1 MPPTG
6 GSSSSLLADAAR
18 RLEESTGSRSDNDAE
33 SLGLPP
39 PGSFIALAEVA
50 TDRAFVIVESED
62 GSLNLELS
70 DRTAQS
76 FLAGPSHSH
85 AEDVVVSLRRI
96 GRNVGFF
103 HPRSGRF
110 LQAKGKGLK
119 KLGFYAYNFGV
130 SEQFEVL
137 ERTMGPMQQMFPNA
151 LGAWFVESRRHPAQK
166 YNFRFY
172 SVRFETPAPSPTKS
186 LLSLPSLSRGGSRAP
201 SAAPSA
207 APTPPATRPETWR
220 RLTGAAT
227 SLASG
232 ARSMASTAPNTPS
245 VLAASVMGTPVVDDP
260 TAATNNDA
268 MDLGIKVLQR
278 FVKQSKSVPQKAGLR
293 KSFAGWRNYTARI
306 KKNTLYAMKIASLMR
321 RSIQRRYMYRMKKY
335 AMEQAYD
342 GLVISQFVRTRRT
355 RLTRLT
361 FGCWLAEYHS
371 LLGVRRAVTRSAQ
384 RMLRRHLAGAFYD
397 WADFVARKMENIR
410 TAVTAEEEREARKA
424 SLERMMNNKRKRLE
438 FHWNERRTRLAWGAW
453 GRWLEDEKRVARL
466 LARAV
471 GRLSARLAAAA
482 LERWASVA
490 DKRRR
495 DRLVVTRVLAK
506 LSRRALADAFYEWAD
521 GLNAR
526 KDWERRARSAERYI
540 RAIRRRILHVAFNRW
555 RDKAKEYVEAETKVR
570 RALQRYFRRE
580 VSNAFYHWELLASTR
595 RVREEKEA
603 RDSRAWESKV
613 RRAERFLLA
622 MTQKIFF
629 RAFMRW
635 RAMRMESVRLKSL
648 LRSATSRMRKRAL
661 VACFEK
667 WSDVAVEMR
676 RQRAIVSRA
685 LAKLARR
692 NKQAAFYAWID
703 FTDEEEERR
712 RTEKGEWLSGV
723 KKAERFLFAMQR
735 RDQRRYFTVW
745 LRRTKDLR
753 YQRRM
758 LANAVA
764 RMTRQRLTSAFN
776 RWDEYVAN
784 IRRLRVIATR
794 VAARI
799 SQRRI
804 AVAFF
809 DWLDM
814 VRSKSSWEAKVQ
826 LARKFAM
833 GVHSRVLFASFSRWR
848 EVARWV
854 RESEVKV
861 ARSILRLQNNTL
873 ANYFFNWN
881 EMLNAKKA
889 AIEREERD
897 RKVWEQKVRRAERF
911 LLALRNKLLTATFT
925 TWYDNVVTLRR
936 QRRRLNAT
944 LMKMTHRI
952 LDAAFQGWFTSADRA
967 KHQRKV
973 ANFVIHKFQDNIKT
987 SAFFKW
993 RDAATER
1000 KESEAKARAL
1010 WERNVVKGKR
1020 FLLAMQRRS
1029 LHQAFYQWASTW
1041 QRMAAE
1047 RNILRVSVSRIS
1059 QLRQYSAFTGW
1070 RLTVVELKRQKV
1082 IVRRSLLRVMQRGAA
1097 RAFFHWSG
1105 MVRDKRIWE
1114 KKLERSERFLASLVN
1129 RTLHRS
1135 YYRWKDAT
1143 RQLRE
1148 MEVKVRRQLLRWTEK
1163 TLASSFMDWQDAVTR
1178 SREEAEEAE
1187 RARREWERK
1196 VARSERFLM
1205 AMQNKTINA
1214 AFVQWSVNWRIAKV
1228 DRHRIR
1234 TSIARMQKRW
1244 TFKSFNA
1251 WTSAVERARRQRA
1264 LVRFCLARMLER
1276 RKSSAF
1282 YEWADKVEAKRL
1294 YKMQQAGDWRSGVQK
1309 AERFILVWLRR
1320 SIGHAFIRWRSNAR
1334 DLIIQRR
1341 KVQACLARMSRR
1353 RCFSAFNTWH
1363 TNARDFGIQRR
1374 KVQTMVARMSQ
1385 RRVHLAFNSWV
1396 SVAADLRRQRKVIS
1410 YVLAR
1415 FMGRTKEAAFYDW
1428 LRVVEDRKQAEMQA
1442 DEGLKVNLELSRR
1455 VALTWTKR
1463 NVSFAF
1469 IRWKN
1474 NARAYKMQRRR
1485 LESALVRMTS
1495 RVSFAAFSGWLH
1507 VVERNKRRRTILR
1520 RAAMRMSKR
1529 LLTEAFSDW
1538 CAKVDEKRYW
1548 DAMAGKI
1555 ERCALAIAN
1564 RGLKRAMGRWVEQ
1577 WKTARMHRRRLATAL
1592 TRMTQRSMFRCF
1604 SQWVDETAD
1613 RRRVRVALS
1622 RAIMRLSRRVQAS
1635 VFDRW
1640 MQHTKESAAANLE
1653 LAEWERKVR
1662 KAEKFVASFGRKI
1675 LRAAFSRW
1683 EAMARE
1689 RSAMRRKALNAIA
1702 KFGKRRMVLAFDMWA
1717 EHVATLRGQR
1727 ALAHRAAAKLTRRV
1741 FAEAFHD
1748 WCSFTE
1754 ARRELKQREQ
1764 KEWFFKLRKA
1774 ERFVL
1779 AWRKNSI
1786 SFSFIRW
1793 RNQTVRSRA
1802 HRAKLGVAINRMSQ
1816 RRVFTAFNGWQAQAK
1831 ELKRQRVI
1839 VTRAI
1844 MRMSRRRLAG
1854 AFYDWQRKVSASAD
1868 FAEKVAVSERF
1879 LAGIRSQMLFRTFYG
1894 WRDTVR
1900 SLIEQ
1905 EVKVRRSI
1913 LRLQNNTLGH
1923 FFFDWHEKLL
1933 AKRAHTE
1940 REERERR
1947 VWEHKLQRAERYI
1960 LALQNRTMADA
1971 FSQWRS
1977 NWLDIRLERNR
1988 IKIVVARMTK
1998 RLLFAA
2004 WGAWLGTV
2012 VDLQRQ
2018 RKVVRLVLVRIMDR
2032 LKASSFYDW
2041 HDKVQAKKEHVL
2053 KEKEEWQV
2061 NIVKTQR
2068 FVLAWQNQRMN
2079 AAFQCWESNWREMK
2093 RQRKILENCV
2103 KRMTHRL
2110 LFAAFSEW
2118 FEHANELKRDR
2129 NILRRATMRMS
2140 RRQLASAFFD
2150 WNAYIRES
2158 KEWAQRILISERF
2171 LAAIHSGV
2179 KYRAFFRWSDAVR
2192 ELKQMR
2198 VRVARVLNRMLGR
2211 TLANAFYD
2219 WDQWV
2224 VDERRWRTSLA
2235 RSERFAL
2242 ALRNRTMFAAF
2253 ARWKEAA
2260 AELATLRRKLVKCLG
2275 RFRHRAASS
2284 AFQGWRD
2291 KAAELRCQRI
2301 SLTRCAARWN
2311 NNRLRAAFDGWY
2323 ESYAETV
2330 RMRGVCVRY
2339 VAAMGSRQLRRS
2351 FTSWMRFV
2359 EGTVVEKDVMLK
2371 SLVRMTRN
2379 GVSKAFTSWASH
2391 TAVKLHN
2398 FESGCRMMRSNTRR
2412 RVFKAWRKRRLTTNS
2427 AVKTAAARFRLQS
2440 LRVIRDAFRSW
2451 EIGIGDFRQRRLAGT
2466 KILSNLAQRGS
2477 TWGFTHWRYLV
2488 RSARKR
2494 RVATSRFLIRMERS
2508 RKRSWFAQ
2516 WRDNL
2521 AETRRLRALSTRAA
2535 NRVIRRLTIKAFER
2549 WVEAAG
2555 DLQRLRAVS
2564 KRAAVKLHKRQLS
2577 RAFDGWIDAVAEM
2590 QRRELVVRR
2599 AIHSMMNRIRRS
2611 AFDGWL
2617 ESVAV
2622 VKRIRALSNRAANRF
2637 THRSL
2642 SVAFDAWIDKSL
2654 DLKRLRGVSSRAVA
2668 RLERMHL
2675 SRAYNSWVDT
2685 ASERLRHRVIM
2696 TKMALRMSHHK
2707 RNQAFLRWCD
2717 QTATLR
2723 RHRNLLGSMLVRM
2736 ERRVQAAAFDGW
2748 RDRADS
2754 MRVQRQL
2761 LRRCV
2766 DRLSKRRLVLGW
2778 ERWMELID
2786 EAREAARDAKEL
2798 GLIAAVEDAERRNKM
2813 SEAEAR
2819 EAVEARLR
2827 VLDDMTQEKCRRFL
2841 NAAGHRT
2848 QHRSWRRWRFAIVER
2863 ERLEAVARRCLAR
2876 LSARRS
2882 RVCFYAWLDTAR
2894 RNAVKV
2900 NFEQSGAARMIKRWM
2915 RRSLDM
2921 AFQGWA
2927 DTTARRRKMR
2937 KSLTH
2942 CVNRLNRRG
2951 LTVSFDTWSEHV
2963 ADAKRWRKTVNDA
2976 KKFLVGVFFRRTFAA
2991 FRGWK
2996 EHATVRRISL
3006 ERARRALGHLT
3017 VDERVRGAWHAWVD
3031 AWEAS
3036 KPDPTLPRM
3045 MAVARRMHAKLVRKD
3060 LYAAFDRWDEH
3071 TREKKKLRA
3080 VALKVTRRM
3089 AARYLAGAF
3098 DRWDEH
3104 TREKK
3109 KLRAVALKV
3118 TRRMAARYL
3127 AGAFGTWLHWYD
3139 AAVAWR
3145 EGLERRERVLL
3156 VMRNRRLAAP
3166 FRAWVANADKLKWAR
3181 ATLARVAG
3189 RIQRRDLARAFDAWT
3204 AAIAEGRTFRSSVSK
3219 AHRLIRL
3226 IMTRHT
3232 RAAFYRWEELAATR
3246 QEKEKKVRRCV
3257 QRMLRRHVSSAFF
3270 HWEALAAESREK
3282 GENEEREVRKWE
3294 GQVRRAERFLRSV
3307 QFQNI
3312 FRGFARW
3319 QAAAAES
3326 AGRRRKLSSAVARM
3340 RKRALV
3346 ACFEK
3351 WSDVAVEMRRQ
3362 RAIVSRALAKLARRN
3377 KQAAFYAWID
3387 FTDEEEERR
3396 RTEKGEWLSGVKK
3409 AERFLFA
3416 MQRRDQR
3423 RYFTVWLRRT
3433 KDLRYQRRMLANA
3446 VARMT
3451 RQRLTSAFNRWDE
3464 YVANIRRLRVIATR
3478 VAARISQRRIAVAF
3492 FDWLDMVRSK
3502 SSWEAK
3508 VQLARKFAMGVHSR
3522 VLFASFSRW
3531 REVARWVRESE
3542 VKVARS
3548 ILRLQNNTLANYFF
3562 NWNEMLNAK
3571 KAAIEREERDRKV
3584 WEQKVRRAERFL
3596 LALRDKLL
3604 TAAFE
3609 GWRDRV
3615 VELTRRRRRVNAALV
3630 KMTHR
3635 VLAAAFDGWVESAAR
3650 AARHRRLAARA
3661 VRKMTRRTASRA
3673 FGRWAHAAGEA
3684 RRKGAATERHANRLW
3699 RRKTLAAFN
3708 GWRDSAAYRRRD
3720 RAVAMRVVG
3729 AVAHQTAYRAF
3740 SSWANGVAES
3750 IRKKTAVTRALARMR
3765 RRALVDCFYAWL
3777 NSAEDARHAWSRAAR
3792 AEGLRRRGERRLRAA
3807 CHRAWA
3813 ELAANAGRERDAE
3826 DFVTHVA
3833 VPLAVLAAH
3842 GRVRRTRLVAGVLKA
3857 WRGTRLGVDAARL
3870 RGGVDAARTAIERE
3884 REQAIAFLFVRRVMK
3899 KRINVLH
3906 AWRRYVVDARRR
3918 ERVLGDNMRRV
3929 LRERKCRLAVRA
3941 WADAAWERVQ
3951 RHRKSRAARRHF
3963 GARRME
3969 RCVAEWRA
3977 RCPTRKRWLKERA
3990 QKLAAA
3996 QRSGA
4001 APVAV
4006 GSSVSQIAFD
4016 GWSASAMVR
4025 TAVYRDGTEVD
4036 QQNPETARG
4045 DAVGDEGTRAEAGT
4059 HETIASAA
4067 AMAALRASF
4076 DDFNP
4081 GDVDDD
4087 DASDDGSGPVARESG
4102 VRSVRTV
4109 QTVPTAPSHPVGS
4122 RAVTPSAAA
4131 VVTPSAAATPSPPS
4145 PLHLDWNFDAP
4156 FAENVAASSP
4166 SATRSPLDSS
4176 AASDLTGF
4184 VNNPPRSNEASASYT
4199 RQPRAG
4205 EGGRAGR
4212 DSTGAARV
4220 VGGLESRYREVMG
4233 EIATLEGSLP
4243 PPSSPPPP
4251 RATLRGSDRDG
4262 LGRLAGAESRA
4273 TSALHAARDEQAE
4286 LRRVFSRSTTP
4297 TYEPSDE

>member
-1 MPPTG
+1 MSSRGTPRLPPTG

-18 RLEESTGSRSDNDAE
+18 RLEESTGSRSNDDAE

-50 TDRAFVIVESED
+50 TDRAYVIVEGED

-110 LQAKGKGLK
+110 LQARGKGLK

-172 SVRFETPAPSPTKS
+172 TVRFETPAPSPTKS
-186 LLSLPSLSRGGSRAP
+186 GLLSLPSLSRGGSR
-201 SAAPSA
+201 APSA

-220 RLTGAAT
+220 RLTGAAR
-227 SLASG
+227 SL
-232 ARSMASTAPNTPS
+232 ASTAPNTPS

-260 TAATNNDA
+260 TAVTNNDA

-335 AMEQAYD
+335 ALEQAYD
-342 GLVISQFVRTRRT
+342 GLIISQFVRTRRT

-361 FGCWLAEYHS
+361 FGYWLAEYHS
-371 LLGVRRAVTRSAQ
+371 LLGVRRAVARSAQ

-490 DKRRR
+490 NKRRR

-506 LSRRALADAFYEWAD
+506 LSRRALADAFYEWLD

-526 KDWERRARSAERYI
+526 KDWERRARSVERYI
-540 RAIRRRILHVAFNRW
+540 RAIRQRILHVAFNRW

-580 VSNAFYHWELLASTR
+580 VSNAFYHWESLASTR
-595 RVREEKEA
+595 RAREEKEA
-603 RDSRAWESKV
+603 RDSRLWESKV

-648 LRSATSRMRKRAL
+648 LRSATSRMRKRAV

-703 FTDEEEERR
+703 FTNEEDERR

-758 LANAVA
+758 LANVVA
-764 RMTRQRLTSAFN
+764 RMTRQRLASAFN
-776 RWDEYVAN
+776 RWLEAAVEL
-784 IRRLRVIATR
+784 RRLRVIGMRAIT
-794 VAARI
+794 RI
-799 SQRRI
+799 SQRVL
-804 AVAFF
+804 AEVFF
-809 DWLDM
+809 DWLDK
-814 VRSKSSWEAKVQ
+814 VRSKSNWETKVH
-826 LARKFAM
+826 LARRFAM

-848 EVARWV
+848 EMARWV

-873 ANYFFNWN
+873 ANYFFDWN

-889 AIEREERD
+889 GIEREEWD

-925 TWYDNVVTLRR
+925 SWYDNVITLRR
-936 QRRRLNAT
+936 QRRRVNAT

-1082 IVRRSLLRVMQRGAA
+1082 IVNRALLRVMQRGAA

-1105 MVRDKRIWE
+1105 MVRNKRIWE

-1143 RQLRE
+1143 RKLRE
-1148 MEVKVRRQLLRWTEK
+1148 MEVKVRRQLVRWTEK
-1163 TLASSFMDWQDAVTR
+1163 TLASRFMDWQDAVTR

-1205 AMQNKTINA
+1205 AIQNKTINA

-1244 TFKSFNA
+1244 MFKSFNA

-1294 YKMQQAGDWRSGVQK
+1294 HKMEQAGDWRSGLQK

-1320 SIGHAFIRWRSNAR
+1320 SIGHAFIRWRNNTR

-1341 KVQACLARMSRR
+1341 KVQACLARMLRR

-1363 TNARDFGIQRR
+1363 ANARELGIQRR
-1374 KVQTMVARMSQ
+1374 KVQTIVARMSQ
-1385 RRVHLAFNSWV
+1385 RRVLLAFNSWV
-1396 SVAADLRRQRKVIS
+1396 SVAADLQRQRKVIS

-1415 FMGRTKEAAFYDW
+1415 FMGRAKEAAFYDW
-1428 LRVVEDRKQAEMQA
+1428 LRVVEDTKQAEMRA
-1442 DEGLKVNLELSRR
+1442 DESLKVNLELSGR

-1463 NVSFAF
+1463 NISFAF

-1538 CAKVDEKRYW
+1538 CGKVDEKRYW

-1564 RGLKRAMGRWVEQ
+1564 RGLKRALGRWIEQ

-1622 RAIMRLSRRVQAS
+1622 RALMRLSRRVQAS

-1640 MQHTKESAAANLE
+1640 MEHTKESAAANLE

-1683 EAMARE
+1683 EAMTRE

-1702 KFGKRRMVLAFDMWA
+1702 RFGKRRMVLAFDLWA
-1717 EHVATLRGQR
+1717 EHVATLRRQR
-1727 ALAHRAAAKLTRRV
+1727 ALAHRVAAKLTRRV

-1754 ARRELKQREQ
+1754 ARREHKRREQ
-1764 KEWFFKLRKA
+1764 KEWFIKLKKA

-1802 HRAKLGVAINRMSQ
+1802 HRAKLRVAVNRMSQ
-1816 RRVFTAFNGWQAQAK
+1816 RRIFAAFNGWQAQAK

-1879 LAGIRSQMLFRTFYG
+1879 LAGIRSQMLFRVFYG

-1933 AKRAHTE
+1933 AKRAHAE

-1960 LALQNRTMADA
+1960 LAWQNRTMADA

-1977 NWLDIRLERNR
+1977 NWLDVRLERNR
-1988 IKIVVARMTK
+1988 VKIVVARMTK

-2068 FVLAWQNQRMN
+2068 FVLAWQNLRMN
-2079 AAFQCWESNWREMK
+2079 AAFQCWTSNWREMK

-2129 NILRRATMRMS
+2129 NILRRAAMRMS

-2150 WNAYIRES
+2150 WHAYIRES

-2219 WDQWV
+2219 WHQWV

-2242 ALRNRTMFAAF
+2242 SLRNRTMFAAF

-2260 AELATLRRKLVKCLG
+2260 VELATLRRKLVKCLG

-2291 KAAELRCQRI
+2291 KAAELRFQRI

-2339 VAAMGSRQLRRS
+2339 IAAMGSRQLRRS
-2351 FTSWMRFV
+2351 FNSWMRFV
-2359 EGTVVEKDVMLK
+2359 EGVVVEKDVMLK
-2371 SLVRMTRN
+2371 TLVRMTRN

-2412 RVFKAWRKRRLTTNS
+2412 RVFKAWRKRRLTTNA

-2494 RVATSRFLIRMERS
+2494 RVATSRFLIKMERS
-2508 RKRSWFAQ
+2508 RKRSWFAR
-2516 WRDNL
+2516 WRENV

-2535 NRVIRRLTIKAFER
+2535 NRMIRRLTIKAFER
-2549 WVEAAG
+2549 WVEAAV

-2564 KRAAVKLHKRQLS
+2564 ERAAVKLHKRQLS

-2590 QRRELVVRR
+2590 LRRELVVRR

-2617 ESVAV
+2617 ESVAA

-2637 THRSL
+2637 TRRSL
-2642 SVAFDAWIDKSL
+2642 SVAFDAWMD
-2654 DLKRLRGVSSRAVA
+2654 A
-2668 RLERMHL
+2668 
-2675 SRAYNSWVDT
+2675 

-2707 RNQAFLRWCD
+2707 QNQAFLRWCD

-2798 GLIAAVEDAERRNKM
+2798 DLIAAVEDAERRNKM

-2827 VLDDMTQEKCRRFL
+2827 ILDDMTQEKCRRFL

-2863 ERLEAVARRCLAR
+2863 ERFEAVARRCLAR

-2882 RVCFYAWLDTAR
+2882 RVCFYAWLDTAH

-2900 NFEQSGAARMIKRWM
+2900 NFEQNGAARMIKRWM

-3017 VDERVRGAWHAWVD
+3017 VNERVRGAWHAWVD

-3060 LYAAFDRWDEH
+3060 LYAAFDGWDEH
-3071 TREKKKLRA
+3071 AREKKRLRA

-3089 AARYLAGAF
+3089 AARCLAGS
-3098 DRWDEH
+3098 
-3104 TREKK
+3104 
-3109 KLRAVALKV
+3109 
-3118 TRRMAARYL
+3118 
-3127 AGAFGTWLHWYD
+3127 FGTWLHWYD

-3145 EGLERRERVLL
+3145 EGIERRERVLL

-3232 RAAFYRWEELAATR
+3232 RAAFYRWVELTATR
-3246 QEKEKKVRRCV
+3246 REKEKKVRRCV

-3307 QFQNI
+3307 QFQNL

-3319 QAAAAES
+3319 RAVAAES

-3340 RKRALV
+3340 RKRAVV

-3387 FTDEEEERR
+3387 FTNEEDERR

-3433 KDLRYQRRMLANA
+3433 KDLRYQRRMLANV

-3451 RQRLTSAFNRWDE
+3451 RQRLASAFNRWDE
-3464 YVANIRRLRVIATR
+3464 YVADIRRLRVIATR
-3478 VAARISQRRIAVAF
+3478 VAARVWKRQIAVAF
-3492 FDWLDMVRSK
+3492 FDWLDKVRSK
-3502 SSWEAK
+3502 SNWASK

-3531 REVARWVRESE
+3531 REMARWVRESE

-3584 WEQKVRRAERFL
+3584 WERKVRRAERFL
-3596 LALRDKLL
+3596 LALRNKLL

-3609 GWRDRV
+3609 GWRVRV
-3615 VELTRRRRRVNAALV
+3615 VELARQRRRVNATLM

-3635 VLAAAFDGWVESAAR
+3635 VLAAAFDGWAESAAR

-3684 RRKGAATERHANRLW
+3684 QRKAAATERHANRLW

-3708 GWRDSAAYRRRD
+3708 GWRDSAATRRRN

-3740 SSWANGVAES
+3740 TSWARGVAES
-3750 IRKKTAVTRALARMR
+3750 IRKKIAVRRALARMR
-3765 RRALVDCFYAWL
+3765 RRALVDCFYAWV
-3777 NSAEDARHAWSRAAR
+3777 NSAEDARAAWSRAAR

-3813 ELAANAGRERDAE
+3813 ELAADAGRRRDAE
-3826 DFVTHVA
+3826 DDA
-3833 VPLAVLAAH
+3833 VERATLAVLAAH
-3842 GRVRRTRLVAGVLKA
+3842 DRVRRTRLVAGVFVA
-3857 WRGTRLGVDAARL
+3857 WRGTRLGVDLARL

-3951 RHRKSRAARRHF
+3951 RHRKSHAARRHLR
-3963 GARRME
+3963 ARRME

-3977 RCPTRKRWLKERA
+3977 QCPTRKRWLKERA

-4025 TAVYRDGTEVD
+4025 TAVYRDGQEVD
-4036 QQNPETARG
+4036 EPGTTQQP
-4045 DAVGDEGTRAEAGT
+4045 VGDEGTRAEAGT

-4076 DDFNP
+4076 EEFDP

-4087 DASDDGSGPVARESG
+4087 ASGDGSGPIARLSG
-4102 VRSVRTV
+4102 VPDRPDRPESRGRF
-4109 QTVPTAPSHPVGS
+4109 PRGGGGGGHPVAAIPAPPGLELR
-4122 RAVTPSAAA
+4122 RALRRERGVVEPGDAPAARGCVGPDRVRSPGERGVGVVHEATTGRGGTPPSGEGLHRRRRARRRRLGVEVQGGDGGDCDARGELAAGDVAAA
-4131 VVTPSAAATPSPPS
+4131 DAR
-4145 PLHLDWNFDAP
+4145 DAP
-4156 FAENVAASSP
+4156 GVRPRRARAAGGGGVAGDVRV
-4166 SATRSPLDSS
+4166 TR
-4176 AASDLTGF
+4176 
-4184 VNNPPRSNEASASYT
+4184 
-4199 RQPRAG
+4199 G
-4205 EGGRAGR
+4205 EGRSGRVETHFFSLDVALR
-4212 DSTGAARV
+4212 TERRV
-4220 VGGLESRYREVMG
+4220 KVF
-4233 EIATLEGSLP
+4233 
-4243 PPSSPPPP
+4243 
-4251 RATLRGSDRDG
+4251 G
-4262 LGRLAGAESRA
+4262 LGRRGDRPGR
-4273 TSALHAARDEQAE
+4273 TSS
-4286 LRRVFSRSTTP
+4286 F
-4297 TYEPSDE
+4297 

>member
-1 MPPTG
+1 MSSRGTPRLPPTG

-18 RLEESTGSRSDNDAE
+18 RLEESTGSRSNDDAE

-50 TDRAFVIVESED
+50 TDRAYVIVEGED

-110 LQAKGKGLK
+110 LQARGKGLK

-172 SVRFETPAPSPTKS
+172 TVRFETPAPSPTKS
-186 LLSLPSLSRGGSRAP
+186 GMLPLPSLSRGGSR
-201 SAAPSA
+201 APSA

-220 RLTGAAT
+220 RLTGAAR
-227 SLASG
+227 SL
-232 ARSMASTAPNTPS
+232 ASTAPNTPS

-260 TAATNNDA
+260 TAVTNNDA

-335 AMEQAYD
+335 ALEQAYD
-342 GLVISQFVRTRRT
+342 GLIISQFVRTRRT

-361 FGCWLAEYHS
+361 FGYWLAEYHS
-371 LLGVRRAVTRSAQ
+371 LLGVRRAVARSAQ

-490 DKRRR
+490 NKRRR

-506 LSRRALADAFYEWAD
+506 LSRRALADAFYEWLD

-526 KDWERRARSAERYI
+526 KDWERRARSVERYI
-540 RAIRRRILHVAFNRW
+540 RAIRQRILHVAFNRW

-580 VSNAFYHWELLASTR
+580 VSNAFYHWESLASTR
-595 RVREEKEA
+595 RAREEKEA
-603 RDSRAWESKV
+603 RDSRLWESKV

-648 LRSATSRMRKRAL
+648 LRSATSRMRKRAV

-703 FTDEEEERR
+703 FTNEEDERR

-758 LANAVA
+758 LANVVA
-764 RMTRQRLTSAFN
+764 RMTRQRLASAFN
-776 RWDEYVAN
+776 RWDEYVAD

-794 VAARI
+794 VAARVWKR
-799 SQRRI
+799 QI

-809 DWLDM
+809 DWLDK
-814 VRSKSSWEAKVQ
+814 VRSKSNWASKVQ

-848 EVARWV
+848 EMARWV

-873 ANYFFNWN
+873 ANYFFDWN

-889 AIEREERD
+889 GIEREERD

-925 TWYDNVVTLRR
+925 SWYDNVITLRR
-936 QRRRLNAT
+936 QRRRVNAT

-1082 IVRRSLLRVMQRGAA
+1082 IVNRALLRVMQRGAA

-1105 MVRDKRIWE
+1105 MVRNKRIWE

-1143 RQLRE
+1143 RKLRE
-1148 MEVKVRRQLLRWTEK
+1148 MEVKVRRQLVRWTEK
-1163 TLASSFMDWQDAVTR
+1163 TLASRFMDWQDAVTR

-1205 AMQNKTINA
+1205 AIQNKTINA

-1244 TFKSFNA
+1244 MFKSFNA

-1294 YKMQQAGDWRSGVQK
+1294 HKMEQAGDWRSGLQK

-1320 SIGHAFIRWRSNAR
+1320 SIGHAFIRWRNNTR

-1341 KVQACLARMSRR
+1341 KVQACLARMLRR

-1363 TNARDFGIQRR
+1363 ANARELGIQRR
-1374 KVQTMVARMSQ
+1374 KVQTIVARMSQ
-1385 RRVHLAFNSWV
+1385 RRVLLAFNSWV
-1396 SVAADLRRQRKVIS
+1396 SVAADLQRQRKVIS

-1415 FMGRTKEAAFYDW
+1415 FMGRAKEAAFYDW
-1428 LRVVEDRKQAEMQA
+1428 LRVVEDTKQAEMRA
-1442 DEGLKVNLELSRR
+1442 DESLKVNLELSRR

-1463 NVSFAF
+1463 NISFAF

-1538 CAKVDEKRYW
+1538 CGKVDEKRYW

-1564 RGLKRAMGRWVEQ
+1564 RGLKRALGRWIEQ

-1622 RAIMRLSRRVQAS
+1622 RALMRLSRRVQAS

-1640 MQHTKESAAANLE
+1640 MEHTKESAAANLE

-1683 EAMARE
+1683 EAMTRE

-1702 KFGKRRMVLAFDMWA
+1702 RFGKRRMVLAFDLWA
-1717 EHVATLRGQR
+1717 EHVATLRRQR
-1727 ALAHRAAAKLTRRV
+1727 ALAHRVAAKLTRRV

-1754 ARRELKQREQ
+1754 ARREHKRREQ
-1764 KEWFFKLRKA
+1764 KEWFIKLKKA

-1802 HRAKLGVAINRMSQ
+1802 HRAKLRVAVNRMSQ
-1816 RRVFTAFNGWQAQAK
+1816 RRIFAAFNGWQAQAK

-1879 LAGIRSQMLFRTFYG
+1879 LAGIRSQMLFRVFYG

-1933 AKRAHTE
+1933 AKRAHAE

-1960 LALQNRTMADA
+1960 LAWQNRTMADA

-1977 NWLDIRLERNR
+1977 NWLDVRLERNR
-1988 IKIVVARMTK
+1988 VKILVARMTK

-2068 FVLAWQNQRMN
+2068 FVLAWQNLRMN
-2079 AAFQCWESNWREMK
+2079 AAFQCWTSNWREMK

-2129 NILRRATMRMS
+2129 NILRRAAMRMS

-2150 WNAYIRES
+2150 WHAYIRES

-2219 WDQWV
+2219 WHQWV

-2242 ALRNRTMFAAF
+2242 SLRNRTMFAAF

-2260 AELATLRRKLVKCLG
+2260 VELATLRRKLVKCLG

-2291 KAAELRCQRI
+2291 KAAELRFQRI

-2311 NNRLRAAFDGWY
+2311 NNRLCAAFDGWY

-2339 VAAMGSRQLRRS
+2339 IAAMGSRQLRRS
-2351 FTSWMRFV
+2351 FNSWMRFV
-2359 EGTVVEKDVMLK
+2359 EGVVVEKDVMLK
-2371 SLVRMTRN
+2371 TLVRMTRN

-2412 RVFKAWRKRRLTTNS
+2412 RVFKAWRKRRLTTNA

-2494 RVATSRFLIRMERS
+2494 RVATSRFLIKMERS

-2516 WRDNL
+2516 WRENV

-2535 NRVIRRLTIKAFER
+2535 NRMIRRLTIKAFER
-2549 WVEAAG
+2549 WVEAAV

-2564 KRAAVKLHKRQLS
+2564 ERAAVKLHKRQLS

-2590 QRRELVVRR
+2590 LRRELVVRR

-2617 ESVAV
+2617 ESVAA

-2637 THRSL
+2637 TRRSL
-2642 SVAFDAWIDKSL
+2642 SLAFDAWMD
-2654 DLKRLRGVSSRAVA
+2654 A
-2668 RLERMHL
+2668 
-2675 SRAYNSWVDT
+2675 

-2707 RNQAFLRWCD
+2707 QNQAFLRWCD

-2798 GLIAAVEDAERRNKM
+2798 DLIAAVEDAERRNKM

-2827 VLDDMTQEKCRRFL
+2827 ILDDMTQEKCRRFL

-2863 ERLEAVARRCLAR
+2863 ERFEAVARRCLAR

-2882 RVCFYAWLDTAR
+2882 RVCFYAWLDTAH

-2900 NFEQSGAARMIKRWM
+2900 NFEQNGAARMIKRWM

-3017 VDERVRGAWHAWVD
+3017 VNERVRGAWHAWVD

-3060 LYAAFDRWDEH
+3060 LYAAFDGWDEH
-3071 TREKKKLRA
+3071 AREKKRLRA

-3089 AARYLAGAF
+3089 AARCLAGS
-3098 DRWDEH
+3098 
-3104 TREKK
+3104 
-3109 KLRAVALKV
+3109 
-3118 TRRMAARYL
+3118 
-3127 AGAFGTWLHWYD
+3127 FGTWLHWYD

-3145 EGLERRERVLL
+3145 EGIERRERVLL

-3232 RAAFYRWEELAATR
+3232 RAAFYRWVELTATR
-3246 QEKEKKVRRCV
+3246 REKEKKVRRCV

-3307 QFQNI
+3307 QFQNL

-3319 QAAAAES
+3319 RAVAAES

-3340 RKRALV
+3340 RKRAVV

-3387 FTDEEEERR
+3387 FTNEEDERR

-3433 KDLRYQRRMLANA
+3433 KDLRYQRRMLANV

-3451 RQRLTSAFNRWDE
+3451 RQRLASAFNRWDE
-3464 YVANIRRLRVIATR
+3464 YVADIRRLRVIATR
-3478 VAARISQRRIAVAF
+3478 VAARVWKRQIAVAF
-3492 FDWLDMVRSK
+3492 FDWLDKVRSK
-3502 SSWEAK
+3502 SNWASK

-3531 REVARWVRESE
+3531 REMARWVRESE

-3562 NWNEMLNAK
+3562 DWNEMLNAK
-3571 KAAIEREERDRKV
+3571 KAGIEREERDRKV
-3584 WEQKVRRAERFL
+3584 WERKVRRAERFL
-3596 LALRDKLL
+3596 LALRNKLL

-3609 GWRDRV
+3609 GWRVRV
-3615 VELTRRRRRVNAALV
+3615 VELARQRRRVNATLM

-3635 VLAAAFDGWVESAAR
+3635 VLAAAFDGWAESAAR

-3684 RRKGAATERHANRLW
+3684 QRKAAATERHANRLW

-3708 GWRDSAAYRRRD
+3708 GWRDSAATRRRN

-3740 SSWANGVAES
+3740 TSWARGVAES
-3750 IRKKTAVTRALARMR
+3750 IRKKIAVRRALARMR
-3765 RRALVDCFYAWL
+3765 RRALVDCFYAWV
-3777 NSAEDARHAWSRAAR
+3777 NSAEDARAAWSRAAR

-3813 ELAANAGRERDAE
+3813 ELAADAGRRRDAE
-3826 DFVTHVA
+3826 DDA
-3833 VPLAVLAAH
+3833 VERATLAVLAAH
-3842 GRVRRTRLVAGVLKA
+3842 DRVRRTRLVAGVFGA
-3857 WRGTRLGVDAARL
+3857 WRGTRLGVDLARL

-3951 RHRKSRAARRHF
+3951 RHRKSHAARRHLR
-3963 GARRME
+3963 ARRME

-3977 RCPTRKRWLKERA
+3977 QCPTRKRWLKERA

-4025 TAVYRDGTEVD
+4025 TAVYRDGQEVD
-4036 QQNPETARG
+4036 EPGTTQQP
-4045 DAVGDEGTRAEAGT
+4045 VGDEGTRAEAGT

-4076 DDFNP
+4076 EEFDP

-4087 DASDDGSGPVARESG
+4087 ASGDGSGPIARLSG
-4102 VRSVRTV
+4102 VP
-4109 QTVPTAPSHPVGS
+4109 TVPSPAVGS
-4122 RAVTPSAAA
+4122 RAAAA
-4131 VVTPSAAATPSPPS
+4131 AAATPSPPS

-4156 FAENVAASSP
+4156 FAENVASSSP
-4166 SATRSPLDSS
+4166 ATLPPLED
-4176 AASDLTGF
+4176 ASDPTGF
-4184 VNNPPRSNEASASYT
+4184 DRRANAASASST
-4199 RQPRAG
+4199 RQRRAG
-4205 EGGRAGR
+4205 EGPHRAGR
-4212 DSTGAARV
+4212 DSTGAGARV

-4243 PPSSPPPP
+4243 PPTSPPPT

-4262 LGRLAGAESRA
+4262 LERLAGAESRA
-4273 TSALHAARDEQAE
+4273 TSALHAARDDQAE
-4286 LRRVFSRSTTP
+4286 LRRIFSRSTSP
-4297 TYEPSDE
+4297 YEPSDE

>member
-776 RWDEYVAN
+776 RWLEAAVEL
-784 IRRLRVIATR
+784 RRLRVIGMRAIT
-794 VAARI
+794 RI
-799 SQRRI
+799 SQRVL
-804 AVAFF
+804 AEVFF

-814 VRSKSSWEAKVQ
+814 VRSKSSWETKVH
-826 LARKFAM
+826 LARRFAM

-873 ANYFFNWN
+873 AQFFFDWN

-889 AIEREERD
+889 DIEREEREH
-897 RKVWEQKVRRAERF
+897 KVWEQKVRRAERF

-3451 RQRLTSAFNRWDE
+3451 RQRLTSAFNRWLE
-3464 YVANIRRLRVIATR
+3464 AAVELRRLRVIGMRAIT
-3478 VAARISQRRIAVAF
+3478 RISQRVLAEVF

-3502 SSWEAK
+3502 SSWETK
-3508 VQLARKFAMGVHSR
+3508 VHLARRFAMGVHSR

-3548 ILRLQNNTLANYFF
+3548 ILRLQNNTLAQFF
-3562 NWNEMLNAK
+3562 FDWNEMLNAK
-3571 KAAIEREERDRKV
+3571 KADIEREEREHKV